1 MPADLSLTNRR
12 ANERADI
19 VLGEDWDRP
28 PGAVEQELK
37 AARARRNMLSLNR
50 SPLSRK
56 IILFNLLA
64 MVVLVAGVMYLNPFS
79 DSLVVQR
86 ERALAVEAQLIA

>member
-1 MPADLSLTNRR
+1 MSAPISYWAKTGIVRLARSNRSS
-12 ANERADI
+12 
-19 VLGEDWDRP
+19 RP
-28 PGAVEQELK
+28 
-37 AARARRNMLSLNR
+37 RARRNMLSLNR

-64 MVVLVAGVMYLNPFS
+64 MVVLVAGVMYLNPFR